1 MLKLKV
7 LSCYQKKKKKIPIEY
22 DEQAEMEIK
31 EILLKLEE
39 LKQLSIPPP
48 PKWKGI
54 CSKCGFSELCWAGGM
69 IEMKPIYIFQN
80 GTLSRKGNTLAFK
93 KK

>member
-7 LSCYQKKKKKIPIEY
+7 LSCYQKKKKIPIEY

-54 CSKCGFSELCWAGGM
+54 CSKCGFSELCWAGM

-93 KK
+93 K